1 MKELSEISGS
11 LEIESKDD
19 IKPGVYRSRL
29 FGFIHR
35 QAYRLREGVGLG
47 LRQVKVS
54 VQWTGQILLSPL
66 RWFDRF
72 KQDVGRQ
79 FAGKEKL
86 QQLPPTPT
94 KPRVEVE
101 SLLAEVAAAGYG
113 ELQMPVREDWSVV
126 DAKDW
131 DTTLLGGSQLAL
143 RGESAPVQRTKPVI
157 RGLASLLA
165 DRSLVLVDRYNQILD
180 VLSPSQ
186 QFHLQR
192 QIDPALAK
200 QWSIDRA
207 NATENLDLSD
217 TPDSLQLKAGD
228 HQSALPP
235 APPNTPW
242 QKLGYWLH
250 FYREYLW
257 IDSSETDTGGQITLS
272 QPGTLVMPTREF
284 VQPNSPAGSLARP
297 QVAGELS
304 TTKVVDTQLASKS
317 AVPENSRI
325 DKSKR
330 TFNNQLSAED
340 AIRSKEWEVE
350 GAHNIVQQ
358 QTHNKA
364 VFTPEWIETPT
375 SDLGYHRS
383 IFVRLMEWL
392 DRLMLTLENW
402 LILIFQRLFQKGN

>member
-11 LEIESKDD
+11 LEIDSKED

-72 KQDVGRQ
+72 KQDASRQ
-79 FAGKEKL
+79 IAGKEKL
-86 QQLPPTPT
+86 KQLPPTPT
-94 KPRVEVE
+94 KPRIEVE

-113 ELQMPVREDWSVV
+113 ELQMPAREDWSVV

-207 NATENLDLSD
+207 NATENPDLAAAS
-217 TPDSLQLKAGD
+217 DSLSLNAAD

-257 IDSSETDTGGQITLS
+257 IDSPKPDAGGQITLS
-272 QPGTLVMPTREF
+272 PPGAVVMPTREF
-284 VQPNSPAGSLARP
+284 VQPISPAGSLARP
-297 QVAGELS
+297 VAAGES
-304 TTKVVDTQLASKS
+304 SATKAVDTQLVSKIVASGS
-317 AVPENSRI
+317 SRV

-330 TFNNQLSAED
+330 TLNDRVAAKD
-340 AIRSKEWEVE
+340 ALRSKEWEVE
-350 GAHNIVQQ
+350 GGRNIVPQ
-358 QTHNKA
+358 QTHHKT

-402 LILIFQRLFQKGN
+402 LILIFQRFFQKDN

>member
-1 MKELSEISGS
+1 MGSIKELSDISGA
-11 LEIESKDD
+11 LESKEEA
-19 IKPGVYRSRL
+19 KPGVYRSRL

-72 KQDVGRQ
+72 KQDPNRQ
-79 FAGKEKL
+79 IAGQEELKE
-86 QQLPPTPT
+86 LPPTLT
-94 KPRVEVE
+94 KPRIEVE
-101 SLLAEVAAAGYG
+101 IILAEVAAAGYG

-131 DTTLLGGSQLAL
+131 DTTLLGESQLAL
-143 RGESAPVQRTKPVI
+143 RGEAAPPQPIKPVI

-186 QFHLQR
+186 QLHLQR
-192 QIDPALAK
+192 QIDPVLAQ

-207 NATENLDLSD
+207 NQPELSGK
-217 TPDSLQLKAGD
+217 DSAFLNPAPSQL
-228 HQSALPP
+228 SLPP
-235 APPNTPW
+235 SPPTAW
-242 QKLGYWLH
+242 QKVGNWLH

-257 IDSSETDTGGQITLS
+257 IDSPAPEFAGQLAVSPPAAIL
-272 QPGTLVMPTREF
+272 PTREF
-284 VQPNSPAGSLARP
+284 TLSLVESVSIAGDLTMQPPAVSSSVVGRRFGRKA
-297 QVAGELS
+297 ALS
-304 TTKVVDTQLASKS
+304 EAAKQALHD
-317 AVPENSRI
+317 
-325 DKSKR
+325 
-330 TFNNQLSAED
+330 
-340 AIRSKEWEVE
+340 RSQEWEIE
-350 GAHNIVQQ
+350 GSNSIARHQGNSK
-358 QTHNKA
+358 T

-383 IFVRLMEWL
+383 IFVQIMEWT
-392 DRLMLTLENW
+392 DKLMLSIENW
-402 LILIFQRLFQKGN
+402 LIWIFQRLFPKNN